1 MLNVILQLDFGEV
14 RFMESSR
21 LTLEITNTG
30 QVPADFSFIP
40 KLHETTY
47 SKDWLSI
54 RPYRDCILPGEDYQY
69 LLTLNMLTRNRL

>member
-1 MLNVILQLDFGEV
+1 
-14 RFMESSR
+14 MESSR

-40 KLHETTY
+40 KLHETNY

-54 RPYRDCILPGEDYQY
+54 RPYRDCILPGKFTYGK
-69 LLTLNMLTRNRL
+69 LLHSDWLANVWALI